1 MTTSPVPPLVTY
13 TGDGAELV
21 EIPTTRAGWFAAARE
36 LKVRIEA
43 SVYRPL
49 GGYAASPEHEGPD
62 YVDELATPRGVSG
75 MVVVDGVAY
84 VIYGAPWCP
93 AVWDAQRACP
103 APAREARVVVDIVC
117 ERFENALCGPEVLDL
132 RLAYRA
138 IAVFLE
144 TPEGGTPPSPSLA
157 WREGA
162 ARTGLLRV
170 AAYSLPEDGQ
180 SRVVALATA
189 GPDFVGTVD
198 DLLEASLA
206 VYGE

>member
-1 MTTSPVPPLVTY
+1 MTTSHVPPLVAY

-21 EIPTTRAGWFAAARE
+21 EIPTTRAGWFAVARE
-36 LKVRIEA
+36 LKTRIEA
-43 SVYRPL
+43 AVYRTL
-49 GGYAASPEHEGPD
+49 GGYAAAVSHGGPD

-75 MVVVDGVAY
+75 MVVVRGVPY

-93 AVWDAQRACP
+93 SVWDAQRACQ
-103 APAREARVVVDIVC
+103 APAKEVRDVVDIVC
-117 ERFENALCGPEVLDL
+117 ESFENALCVPAVLDL
-132 RLAYRA
+132 RQAYQA

-144 TPEGGTPPSPSLA
+144 TPEGGAPPSPSLD
-157 WREGA
+157 WREAA
-162 ARTGLLRV
+162 ARAGILRV
-170 AAYSLPEDGQ
+170 AAYSLPEDSK

-189 GPDFVGTVD
+189 GPEFSGTVQ